1 MGFFLHS
8 EVPWAPSMHWP
19 AVDADHLLV
28 RSDQMLELEQQWLSS
43 GLPVAALMETVGQR
57 MAEWC
62 LQRPDRLAQGVLVLV
77 GPGHNGCDGL
87 VLGRKLLEKGIAVR
101 LWAPLPLR
109 QALTHEHWR
118 HLLWLG
124 VPVQEFEPDPADP
137 SLWIDALFGLG
148 QTRPLPDQVTQLLQQ
163 RQLSAPGQL
172 ISLDCPAGLDS
183 DSGTPLGTAVAVAS
197 DTLTVALIKRGLVQ
211 DAALPFAGKVHRID
225 PGVPPRLMASLT
237 SPLVFQ
243 VGASDLK
250 TLPVPAEKSTA
261 MKYER
266 GRLLLIAG
274 SERYRGAAHLA
285 VRGALA
291 SGAGS
296 VRAALPKVVD
306 QQLWQWAPEVVSE
319 PALESD
325 DSGSLLWGAA
335 LERSDLSRLDALLLG
350 PGLGLMEGVWRGW
363 AEPLQTFR
371 GLLVLDA
378 DALNQL
384 SGDVEGWRW
393 FLKRMGPTW
402 ITPHPQEFERLFPF
416 CDQGSPLERA
426 AAAAE
431 RSGVV
436 VLLKGAHS
444 VIADPSGS
452 VRQLVGTDCQV
463 ARTGLGD
470 LLAGLAGGWG
480 ARLQAAAS
488 PADGAALAAA
498 GLLHAQA
505 ACGCSRSSGALTIA
519 DQLTQLVRSVTGLS
533 DE

>member
-1 MGFFLHS
+1 M
-8 EVPWAPSMHWP
+8 
-19 AVDADHLLV
+19 
-28 RSDQMLELEQQWLSS
+28 
-43 GLPVAALMETVGQR
+43 AL
-57 MAEWC
+57 
-62 LQRPDRLAQGVLVLV
+62 
-77 GPGHNGCDGL
+77 N
-87 VLGRKLLEKGIAVR
+87 
-101 LWAPLPLR
+101 
-109 QALTHEHWR
+109 
-118 HLLWLG
+118 
-124 VPVQEFEPDPADP
+124 
-137 SLWIDALFGLG
+137 
-148 QTRPLPDQVTQLLQQ
+148 
-163 RQLSAPGQL
+163 
-172 ISLDCPAGLDS
+172 
-183 DSGTPLGTAVAVAS
+183 
-197 DTLTVALIKRGLVQ
+197 KRGLVQ

-225 PGVPPRLMASLT
+225 PGVPPRLAASLT
-237 SPLVFQ
+237 SPLVLQ

-335 LERSDLSRLDALLLG
+335 LERGDRSRLDALLLG

-402 ITPHPQEFERLFPF
+402 ITPHPQEFERLFPG
-416 CDQGSPLERA
+416 CDQGSPLDRA
-426 AAAAE
+426 AAAETAVFTMLLREPREQLEVHRRAE
-431 RSGVV
+431 VV
-436 VLLKGAHS
+436 RVGDEHVLVALGDERVERPRANERR
-444 VIADPSGS
+444 VQIA
-452 VRQLVGTDCQV
+452 V
-463 ARTGLGD
+463 ARRAPLAVGLRRPARRLIAILGD
-470 LLAGLAGGWG
+470 LRRADARHRRRQQGSDLPADERAGSAICLDIHAACNG
-480 ARLQAAAS
+480 ARPRGPS
-488 PADGAALAAA
+488 GRRAL
-498 GLLHAQA
+498 
-505 ACGCSRSSGALTIA
+505 
-519 DQLTQLVRSVTGLS
+519 
-533 DE
+533 

>member
-1 MGFFLHS
+1 MGS
-8 EVPWAPSMHWP
+8 
-19 AVDADHLLV
+19 
-28 RSDQMLELEQQWLSS
+28 
-43 GLPVAALMETVGQR
+43 
-57 MAEWC
+57 
-62 LQRPDRLAQGVLVLV
+62 
-77 GPGHNGCDGL
+77 
-87 VLGRKLLEKGIAVR
+87 
-101 LWAPLPLR
+101 
-109 QALTHEHWR
+109 
-118 HLLWLG
+118 
-124 VPVQEFEPDPADP
+124 
-137 SLWIDALFGLG
+137 
-148 QTRPLPDQVTQLLQQ
+148 
-163 RQLSAPGQL
+163 
-172 ISLDCPAGLDS
+172 
-183 DSGTPLGTAVAVAS
+183 
-197 DTLTVALIKRGLVQ
+197 
-211 DAALPFAGKVHRID
+211 
-225 PGVPPRLMASLT
+225 
-237 SPLVFQ
+237 
-243 VGASDLK
+243 
-250 TLPVPAEKSTA
+250 
-261 MKYER
+261 
-266 GRLLLIAG
+266 
-274 SERYRGAAHLA
+274 
-285 VRGALA
+285 
-291 SGAGS
+291 
-296 VRAALPKVVD
+296 
-306 QQLWQWAPEVVSE
+306 EVVSE

-480 ARLQAAAS
+480 QA
-488 PADGAALAAA
+488 ADGAAWH

-505 ACGCSRSSGALTIA
+505 LWLQPCRSTTPLINSHNWC
-519 DQLTQLVRSVTGLS
+519 DR
-533 DE
+533 